1 MSEPKSIFITGAAS
15 GIGRATAELF
25 SRRGWRVGLA
35 DIDAAGLAAVV
46 AGLPAERT
54 STHALDVRDRAGW
67 AEALKGFCGAGGR
80 LDVLFNNAG
89 VAQGGPL
96 AQASDADLDRVIA
109 VNLMG
114 PLNGA
119 RAAHPY
125 LKAAGGVLLNTAS
138 AAGIYGAAGLVPYS
152 ATKFGV
158 RAMTEGLEGE
168 WAADGIHVRSLM
180 PGFIDT
186 PLIQGTVSGTNRS
199 IREAV
204 EERGLEITP
213 VEQVAEAAWRA
224 VHGRRLHTPVG
235 KTARRLLFLARWAPG
250 LLRRGG
256 LMGAREAAVAQAEAK
271 ALPGATSPA

>member
-1 MSEPKSIFITGAAS
+1 MAEEKTIFVTGAAS
-15 GIGRATAELF
+15 GIGRKVAELF

-35 DIDAAGLAAVV
+35 DIDEAGLATVA

-54 STHALDVRDRAGW
+54 SVHRLDVRDREGW
-67 AEALKGFCGAGGR
+67 AATLEAFCGADGR

-96 AQASDADLDRVIA
+96 ALATDAELDRVVAI
-109 VNLMG
+109 NLMG

-158 RAMTEGLEGE
+158 RAMTEGLDGE
-168 WAADGIHVRSLM
+168 WAADGIRVRSLM

-186 PLIQGTVSGTNRS
+186 PLIRGTVTGTNRS
-199 IREAV
+199 IRDAV

-213 VEQVAEAAWRA
+213 VETVAEAAWRA
-224 VHGRRLHTPVG
+224 VHGKRLHTPVG
-235 KTARRLLFLARWAPG
+235 KTAKRLMFLARWTPG

-256 LMGAREAAVAQAEAK
+256 LMGARQAEVAEAEAK
-271 ALPGATSPA
+271 LLPR

>member
-1 MSEPKSIFITGAAS
+1 MGSEKAIFVTGAAS

-35 DIDAAGLAAVV
+35 DIDEAGLATVA

-54 STHALDVRDRAGW
+54 TTHRLDVRDKVQW
-67 AEALKGFCGAGGR
+67 AEALKAFAATTGGGI
-80 LDVLFNNAG
+80 DVLFNNAG

-96 AQASDADLDRVIA
+96 AEASDADIDRTIA
-109 VNLMG
+109 INLAG
-114 PLNGA
+114 PLYGA

-125 LKAAGGVLLNTAS
+125 LKKAGGCLLNTAS

-158 RAMTEGLEGE
+158 RAITEGLDVE
-168 WAADGIHVRSLM
+168 WAADGIRVRGLM

-186 PLIQGTVSGTNRS
+186 PLIRGTVGGTNRS
-199 IREAV
+199 IREMV

-213 VEQVAEAAWRA
+213 VETVAEAAWRA
-224 VHGRRLHTPVG
+224 VHGKRLHTPVG
-235 KTARRLLFLARWAPG
+235 KTAKRLLFLSRWAPG

-256 LMGAREAAVAQAEAK
+256 LMRAQGEAAAAVEGR
-271 ALPGATSPA
+271 GAA